1 MATAKKKTEKKK
13 SPSKTKASPV
23 GRPPNLVKLTAKDV
37 PSGVADLVNTLAHNM
52 GVDAETVVTLALLH
66 MQQQPRGSGAR
77 RRCWARWRGCG
88 RGRARRWRARG
99 GRSCTTG

>member
-23 GRPPNLVKLTAKDV
+23 GRPPNRVKLTAKDV

-66 MQQQPRGSGAR
+66 MQQQQRVSGTFGLQHLLER
-77 RRCWARWRGCG
+77 QKIYLGK
-88 RGRARRWRARG
+88 
-99 GRSCTTG
+99 